1 MSLKLN
7 ELKPKKG
14 TRKKIRRVGRG
25 HASGWGTQ
33 AGRGHKGQN
42 SRSGGGLTYTGFE
55 GGQNPLY
62 KRVPKLK
69 GFRSFPKVKFSVI
82 NVASFAKLKED
93 TVVNLE
99 NLISAGLIRKG
110 AKYLKVLGNGDLETA
125 WTVQAHKIS
134 ETAQNKITKAGGK
147 VEVLNVAAD
156 KKVVAD
162 KKTTAG
168 KKEEK

>member
-33 AGRGHKGQN
+33 AGRGHKGQS
-42 SRSGGGLTYTGFE
+42 SRSGGGLPYAGFE

-62 KRVPKLK
+62 KRIPKLK
-69 GFRSFPKVKFSVI
+69 GFRSFSTVKFAVI
-82 NVASFAKLKED
+82 NVSSFVKLKEG

-99 NLISAGLIRKG
+99 NLIAAGLIRKG
-110 AKYLKVLGNGDLETA
+110 AKYLKVLGNGELKSPV
-125 WTVQAHKIS
+125 TVQAHKVS
-134 ETAQNKITKAGGK
+134 DAAQEKITKAGGK
-147 VEVLNVAAD
+147 IELLKVAA
-156 KKVVAD
+156 V
-162 KKTTAG
+162 